1 MKLSC
6 LLSLFGDDGLKDEED
21 EEEEVSAVQ
30 HLLWIPAKPQ
40 EQIQG
45 PKKVFLL

>member
-1 MKLSC
+1 MKLRC
-6 LLSLFGDDGLKDEED
+6 LLSLFGDDGLKEE